1 MRADEK
7 RSLPARGRLRQ
18 STGPGAGASRST
30 QKVTVEGNLSSEENK
45 VPAILMKKEKFSVI
59 LCNFFYSVDSLFLE
73 LVDEIFKLVHIR
85 LDSNWK
91 QLLC

>member
-1 MRADEK
+1 
-7 RSLPARGRLRQ
+7 
-18 STGPGAGASRST
+18 
-30 QKVTVEGNLSSEENK
+30 
-45 VPAILMKKEKFSVI
+45 MKKEKFSVI